1 MRTGRASELSPLL
14 LAAVF
19 AGTAAGSLARWGLG
33 LAIPAGYGMLAVLI
47 VNLVG
52 SFCLGLLL
60 EALAWRQDRMPADW
74 LRLAQRGLG
83 TGLLGGF
90 TTYSAL
96 TVDAAAPFAAALARP
111 AALTGQATGHGVE
124 TGMLLWAAGSVIVT
138 LIGGVIAA
146 ALGIAAA
153 RRWTRPRGEV
163 R

>member
-90 TTYSAL
+90 TTYSTFAL
-96 TVDAAAPFAAALARP
+96 ELWERVRSGASAAAFGDAVLMLVAGLAAA
-111 AALTGQATGHGVE
+111 
-124 TGMLLWAAGSVIVT
+124 AAGLAVGAWLRGRRRGT
-138 LIGGVIAA
+138 PTAG
-146 ALGIAAA
+146 AA
-153 RRWTRPRGEV
+153 R
-163 R
+163 